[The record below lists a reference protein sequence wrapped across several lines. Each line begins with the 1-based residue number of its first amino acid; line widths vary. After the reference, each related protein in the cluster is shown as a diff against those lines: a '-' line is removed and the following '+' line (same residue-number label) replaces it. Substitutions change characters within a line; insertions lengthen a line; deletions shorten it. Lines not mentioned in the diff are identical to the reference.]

1 MPKVVLRAHQE
12 EALLH
17 MKNGCILNGGVGSG
31 KSLTSLAYYFENQ
44 GGLLTSDYLIPMK
57 NPCDLYIITTAR
69 KRDTLEWEVELNNF
83 DMSSDIS
90 KNKYKNNII
99 VDSWNNIH
107 KYVDIKDAFFIFDEQ
122 RVVGYGKWTQS
133 FLKITK
139 SNQWILLTAT
149 PGDTWMDYVPVF
161 IANGFFKN
169 KSDFLRRHVVFS
181 PYTVYPKVDRYVNEG
196 RLLRYKKDILVPM
209 DFKRNTVAEHIYL
222 NCDYDVN
229 AYKYM
234 KQNRWNIYE
243 NKPMKNASEYCSC
256 LRRCVNSSDDRKRK
270 LLSILEDHPK
280 AIIFYSFDY
289 ELEILREL
297 LTESRI
303 IFSEWNGHRHQPLPD
318 GNKWAYLVEY
328 AAGNEG
334 WNCIQTDTI
343 IFYSLQYSYKVMVQ
357 ASGRTDRLNT
367 PFRTLY
373 YYHLRSMSDID
384 RAIDGKL
391 KRKKK
396 FNERDFAPIFDE

>member
-44 GGLLTSDYLIPMK
+44 GGLLTSDCLIPMN

-69 KRDTLEWEVELNNF
+69 KRDTFEWEVELNNF

-229 AYKYM
+229 TYKYM

-256 LRRCVNSSDDRKRK
+256 LRRCVNSSEDRKRK

-303 IFSEWNGHRHQPLPD
+303 IFSEWNGHRHQPLPE
-318 GNKWAYLVEY
+318 GNKWTYLVEY

-373 YYHLRSMSDID
+373 YYHLRSTSDID

>member
-69 KRDTLEWEVELNNF
+69 KRDTFEWEIELNNF

-169 KSDFLRRHVVFS
+169 KSDFLRRHVIFS

-256 LRRCVNSSDDRKRK
+256 LRRCVNSSEDRKRK

-297 LTESRI
+297 LTENKI

-373 YYHLRSMSDID
+373 YYHLRSTSDID